1 MIVNLFESIS
11 TYPFIM
17 DKNRQT
23 TTIDCQRIDSNITE
37 SPDRQTDS
45 QTKHKICNVK
55 ITFQITDRFGQ
66 KKELM
71 KKKKIK

>member
-23 TTIDCQRIDSNITE
+23 TTIDCQRIDSNVTE
-37 SPDRQTDS
+37 SPDRQTAR
-45 QTKHKICNVK
+45 KKICNVK

-66 KKELM
+66 KKKELM
-71 KKKKIK
+71 KRRK

>member
-23 TTIDCQRIDSNITE
+23 TTIDCQRIDSNVTE
-37 SPDRQTDS
+37 SPDRQTARKKNLQCKNNIPNNRS
-45 QTKHKICNVK
+45 VWTK
-55 ITFQITDRFGQ
+55 

-71 KKKKIK
+71 KRRK